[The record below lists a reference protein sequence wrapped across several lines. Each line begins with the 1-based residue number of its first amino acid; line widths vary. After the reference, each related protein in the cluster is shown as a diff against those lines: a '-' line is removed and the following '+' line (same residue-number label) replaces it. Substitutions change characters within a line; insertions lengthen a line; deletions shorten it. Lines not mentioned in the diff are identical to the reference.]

1 VPTLLAAAGARPHPD
16 YPGDGL
22 NLLGVVTGGSSAT
35 VIPRQLYWR
44 YKANEQA
51 ALRDGD
57 WKYIRIGKNEELF
70 NLARD
75 ERERANQSGREPERF
90 AAMKASWQAWNATML
105 PYPEESFSLPN
116 RAIDRY

>member
-1 VPTLLAAAGARPHPD
+1 VPTLLAAAGARPHPE
-16 YPGDGL
+16 YPGDGV
-22 NLLGVVTGGSSAT
+22 NLLDAVTGGSSAT